1 MSDETKPGVWIV
13 GSYDEEVKAVF
24 QDELQA
30 RRHAMENGWSVH
42 FRAYADK
49 EDQ

>member
-30 RRHAMENGWSVH
+30 RRHAMDKRLEVYFWK
-42 FRAYADK
+42 FADK
-49 EDQ
+49 AG